1 MAGTVSAQDM
11 SDTIRAL
18 TAQVVQL
25 STALGTANAKLGT
38 LQQTCDGAWTMFDE
52 RMLTVETRVSG
63 IQDKQR
69 TERKHAMKLV
79 NETAIPPIV
88 FSNERK
94 EWTTWSRTM
103 KAYLDCRY
111 SGFRKMLEW
120 AETRDEEIGHM
131 PGSPM
136 ASYTIAC

>member
-1 MAGTVSAQDM
+1 MSQQEM
-11 SDTIRAL
+11 SDTIRAM
-18 TAQVVQL
+18 TAQIVQL
-25 STALGTANAKLGT
+25 STALDNANQQLTT
-38 LQQTCDGAWTMFDE
+38 LQQTCDGAWSKLDQ
-52 RMLTVETRVSG
+52 RMLTMETRVSG
-63 IQDKQR
+63 IQDMQR

-79 NETAIPPIV
+79 NETAIPPTV